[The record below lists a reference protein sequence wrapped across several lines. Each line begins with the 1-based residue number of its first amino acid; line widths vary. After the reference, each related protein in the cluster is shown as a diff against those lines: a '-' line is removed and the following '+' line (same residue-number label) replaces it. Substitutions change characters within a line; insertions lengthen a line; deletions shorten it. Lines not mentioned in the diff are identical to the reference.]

1 MVLSSDLA
9 GVFQIILAQQEAE
22 ARKEERQQD
31 IALNLLSMELNIEQ
45 KEMDRQVTLLDR
57 QIARN
62 EKRYDTVLEDFQ
74 TTKKDYEETT
84 GLIYKLPDQ
93 ERGDD
98 AIGVLND
105 IKGGTADS
113 LSALLTDIKTDTR
126 DMQSAKSDMESQLG
140 QSKLISDFYEGY
152 GHDMSKGDPERWDA
166 PDFGEEALAEYIAQ
180 YPELEGVDQEAFYKG
195 VKTREEAGLFQNI
208 QNLNIVLHKTQVAEL
223 DASIKQMNYDTKA
236 ANITVAQ
243 IEADV
248 DNIDSGVHKMTG
260 AHAESLNSTLYAPA
274 IQSVLEF
281 TESKTPSIPEGD
293 ADLEEE
299 QNSRLE
305 EIGSIV
311 TGDPASIEE
320 NRRLGKVLVLS
331 NSNYINSVPGYLKG
345 SGELDYVGYVNGL
358 QEIQMYAEQARRA
371 LDDNLISTEDYLV
384 YKSGLEEL
392 IGTDLNTFNIDM
404 DVLLQASD
412 SKEDYGKDIAI
423 AGMKES
429 YIESE
434 QKFDY
439 NIPYDYTV
447 PFESLPGVNQLL
459 PIDSSNVTIDSLNL
473 IPENIDVVPE
483 DTTQDTLSVFNTLFP
498 EYEEAFGETGKVI
511 TDFEKIKA
519 AHTMANLTE
528 KTEGAAKYLS
538 DYRGVSSEKLK
549 GKYIAEQWNSEEDS
563 YEMSYFDWIIE
574 EINAENLYLP
584 ISYGGKITQRGKI
597 DPRKSK

>member
-1 MVLSSDLA
+1 MALSSDLA

-22 ARKEERQQD
+22 ARKEERHQQT
-31 IALNLLSMELNIEQ
+31 ALTLLSMELNIEQ

-74 TTKKDYEETT
+74 TTKKEYEDTT

-113 LSALLTDIKTDTR
+113 LSSLLTDIKTDTR
-126 DMQSAKSDMESQLG
+126 NMQSAKSDMESQLG

-152 GHDMSKGDPERWDA
+152 GHDMSRGDPERWDA
-166 PDFGEEALAEYIAQ
+166 PDFGEEALAEYMAK
-180 YPELEGVDQEAFYKG
+180 YPELKDVDQRAFYEG
-195 VKTREEAGLFQNI
+195 VKTRGEAELFQNI
-208 QNLNIVLHKTQVAEL
+208 QNLNTVLHQAKVAEL
-223 DASIKQMNYDTKA
+223 NASIKQMNYDTKA

-260 AHAESLNSTLYAPA
+260 AHAENLNSTLYAPA

-281 TESKTPSIPEGD
+281 TESKTASTPEGD
-293 ADLEEE
+293 ADLETE

-320 NRRLGKVLVLS
+320 NRRLGKMLVLS

-358 QEIQMYAEQARRA
+358 QEIQMYAERARRA
-371 LDDNLISTEDYLV
+371 LDEVDPISGAPLMSNEDYLV
-384 YKSGLEEL
+384 YRAGIEEL
-392 IGTDLNTFNIDM
+392 IGTDLNTFNSDM

-412 SKEDYGKDIAI
+412 SVEDKGKQVAI

-439 NIPYDYTV
+439 NIPDDYGIPPTD
-447 PFESLPGVNQLL
+447 LPGINQLL
-459 PIDSSNVTIDSLNL
+459 PVDSSNVTLDSLNL
-473 IPENIDVVPE
+473 IPDSLNVVPDSLNVVPVDSLVIDSLDKIPATPE
-483 DTTQDTLSVFNTLFP
+483 DIFSEVPLRKGQTWGDWWKDWKDFGLAVTVGGVKVSSVIINTLDDMTSRK
-498 EYEEAFGETGKVI
+498 E
-511 TDFEKIKA
+511 
-519 AHTMANLTE
+519 LT
-528 KTEGAAKYLS
+528 TYLKRLES
-538 DYRGVSSEKLK
+538 NE
-549 GKYIAEQWNSEEDS
+549 AEQLPRELYKEW
-563 YEMSYFDWIIE
+563 
-574 EINAENLYLP
+574 AELN
-584 ISYGGKITQRGKI
+584 RGK
-597 DPRKSK
+597 